1 MKEISKY
8 FAEFF
13 GTFVLVFI
21 GCGSAVIAGHYIGFL
36 GIALA
41 FGFAIL
47 ALVYMIGPISGCHIN
62 PAVTIAMYAS
72 NKIKLLDSVMYIF
85 MQCLGAIFGAGC
97 LLLIASGLPGYAVD
111 INGLGQNGYG
121 VASPAG
127 YSMLACFIAEVILT
141 FIFVLIIFGVT
152 SKQASP
158 GFAGLSI
165 GITLAFIHIVGIPIT
180 GTSVNPARS
189 FGPAL
194 FVGGTAM
201 SQLWLFIFAPV
212 IGAIL
217 AAIVWLIYSHWFNFE
232 TGNEL

>member
-1 MKEISKY
+1 
-8 FAEFF
+8 
-13 GTFVLVFI
+13 
-21 GCGSAVIAGHYIGFL
+21 
-36 GIALA
+36 
-41 FGFAIL
+41 
-47 ALVYMIGPISGCHIN
+47 
-62 PAVTIAMYAS
+62 
-72 NKIKLLDSVMYIF
+72 
-85 MQCLGAIFGAGC
+85 
-97 LLLIASGLPGYAVD
+97 
-111 INGLGQNGYG
+111 
-121 VASPAG
+121 
-127 YSMLACFIAEVILT
+127 MLACFIAEVILT

-158 GFAGLSI
+158 GFAGISI

-217 AAIVWLIYSHWFNFE
+217 AAIVWLIYSYWFNFE